1 MELNLGKR
9 EQEGPVQA
17 RKEPRS
23 GRLPSAVW
31 EMACG
36 SMINLEPSYGINWEV
51 VMNLKKNYLLGIDL
65 GTTNVKGNI
74 MDAEGNLI
82 ATASRSLGKL
92 YPGQNMIEQDPNQW
106 WSCTIAILKYMTALA
121 GDDVVSN
128 IKGISISSQCPT
140 LLPLDSEGKPVHNAI
155 IYADGRAVSE
165 TDEVTNKIGF
175 ENFVKI
181 VGGQPSV
188 AFLPGKLLWFKRNL
202 PEEFERTATIMQAN
216 SYLNYRLTGKL
227 TIDLDTASRTQLM
240 NLSTL
245 KWATEVGDAIGV
257 NLAEIMPPVAKCTDI
272 IGTVTESAAK
282 ETGLCEGTP
291 VVAGCSD
298 AMASMYAI
306 GLSKMGDAGESAG
319 TSSLVFASAP
329 CASACDVP
337 VVTRPVG
344 LETMPFVYDGP
355 IGTTGA
361 ALRWYVEQM
370 GEADIA
376 SSIEAGKNIY
386 DYMNKAALS
395 VKPGADGLLFYPYL
409 AGGERAPLWNSH
421 ARGMFIGL
429 NLTTDRAHIIR
440 SIFEGTAFA
449 LRHVMDTIKA
459 AGGKADNLRITGG
472 GSKSMTWNKIKASML
487 HIPVYVL
494 DDISGDVP
502 FGDVLLAGHA
512 TGIYPDLSAAV
523 KKMVK
528 IKEVVEP
535 VPEWEKAYDDLYPYY
550 INMYK
555 HLDKDLN
562 NLQQTISAF

>member
-1 MELNLGKR
+1 ML
-9 EQEGPVQA
+9 
-17 RKEPRS
+17 
-23 GRLPSAVW
+23 
-31 EMACG
+31 
-36 SMINLEPSYGINWEV
+36 WEV
-51 VMNLKKNYLLGIDL
+51 SMREDNAYLLGIDL

-82 ATASRSLGKL
+82 ATASRSLGKIF
-92 YPGQNMIEQDPNQW
+92 PGQNMIEQDPSAW
-106 WSCTIAILKYMTALA
+106 WTSTIAILKYMTALA

-140 LLPLDSEGKPVHNAI
+140 LLPLDEQGNPVHNAI
-155 IYADGRAVSE
+155 IYADGRSVKE
-165 TDEVTNKIGF
+165 TNEITEKIGF
-175 ENFVKI
+175 DKFVSI

-188 AFLPGKLLWFKRNL
+188 AFLPGKLLWLKRNM
-202 PEEFERTATIMQAN
+202 PEVFEKTATIMQAN
-216 SYLNYRLTGKL
+216 SYLNYRLTGQL
-227 TIDLDTASRTQLM
+227 TIDIDTASRTQLM

-245 KWATEVGDAIGV
+245 EWADEIGDVIGV
-257 NLAEIMPPVAKCTDI
+257 TLSDIMPPVKKCTDI
-272 IGTVTESAAK
+272 IGYVTKEAAAQ
-282 ETGLCEGTP
+282 TGLWEGTP

-306 GLSKMGDAGESAG
+306 GLSKLGDAGESAG
-319 TSSLVFASAP
+319 TSSLIFASAP
-329 CASACDVP
+329 QASACDVP

-361 ALRWYVEQM
+361 AIRWYVEQM

-386 DYMNKAALS
+386 DYMNKVAM
-395 VKPGADGLLFYPYL
+395 KINPGADGLFFFPYM

-449 LRHVMDTIKA
+449 LRHVMDAIKD
-459 AGGKADNLRITGG
+459 AGGIADNLRITGG
-472 GSKSMTWNKIKASML
+472 GSKSKTWNKIKASML
-487 HIPVYVL
+487 HMPVYVL

-502 FGDVLLAGHA
+502 FGDILLAGHA
-512 TGIYPDLSAAV
+512 VGIYPDLSEAV
-523 KKMVK
+523 RKMVK
-528 IKEVVEP
+528 IKEVIEP
-535 VPEWEKAYDDLYPYY
+535 VPEWEKAYDQLYPYY
-550 INMYK
+550 KKIYQD
-555 HLDKDLN
+555 LDGDLA
-562 NLQQTISAF
+562 NLQQTIAKL

>member
-1 MELNLGKR
+1 MDL
-9 EQEGPVQA
+9 
-17 RKEPRS
+17 KES
-23 GRLPSAVW
+23 
-31 EMACG
+31 
-36 SMINLEPSYGINWEV
+36 
-51 VMNLKKNYLLGIDL
+51 YLLGIDL

-74 MDAEGNLI
+74 MNGEGKLI
-82 ATASRSLGKL
+82 ATASRSLGKIF
-92 YPGQNMIEQDPNQW
+92 PGQNMIEQDPERW
-106 WSCTIAILKYMTALA
+106 WNSTISILKYMTALA
-121 GDDVVSN
+121 GDEVVSK

-140 LLPLDSEGKPVHNAI
+140 FLPLDENGVPVHNAI
-155 IYADGRAVSE
+155 IYADGRAVAE
-165 TDEVTNKIGF
+165 TDEITEKLGF
-175 ENFVKI
+175 EKFVNI

-188 AFLPGKLLWFKRNL
+188 AFLPGKFLWFKRNL
-202 PEEFERTATIMQAN
+202 PDEFERTATIMQAN
-216 SYLNYRLTGKL
+216 SYLNYKLTGEL
-227 TIDLDTASRTQLM
+227 TIDIDTASRTQLM

-245 KWATEVGDAIGV
+245 KWSKEIGDAIGV
-257 NLAEIMPPVAKCTDI
+257 DLDSLMPPVKKCTDI
-272 IGTVTESAAK
+272 IGTVTKAAA
-282 ETGLCEGTP
+282 EQTGLAEGTP

-306 GLSKMGDAGESAG
+306 GLSKLGDAGESAG
-319 TSSLVFASAP
+319 TSSLIFASAP
-329 CASACDVP
+329 RASASDVP

-386 DYMNKAALS
+386 DYMNKVALTIN
-395 VKPGADGLLFYPYL
+395 PGSDGLYFFPYM
-409 AGGERAPLWNSH
+409 AGGERAPIWNSH

-449 LRHVMDTIKA
+449 LRHVMDAIKD
-459 AGGKADNLRITGG
+459 AGGVAENLRITGG

-487 HIPVYVL
+487 HMPVYVL

-502 FGDVLLAGHA
+502 FGDILLAGHA
-512 TGIYPDLSAAV
+512 VGIYPDLSEAV
-523 KKMVK
+523 TKMVK

-535 VPEWEKAYDDLYPYY
+535 IPEWEAAYDKLYPYY
-550 INMYK
+550 VEMYK
-555 HLDKDLN
+555 HLDADLKG
-562 NLQQTISAF
+562 LQSTVTSLCS

>member
-1 MELNLGKR
+1 MELR
-9 EQEGPVQA
+9 E
-17 RKEPRS
+17 S
-23 GRLPSAVW
+23 
-31 EMACG
+31 
-36 SMINLEPSYGINWEV
+36 
-51 VMNLKKNYLLGIDL
+51 YLLGIDL

-74 MDAEGNLI
+74 MDAYGNLI
-82 ATASRSLGKL
+82 ATASRSLGKI

-121 GDDVVSN
+121 GEDVVSN

-140 LLPLDSEGKPVHNAI
+140 LLPLDEAGNPVHNAI
-155 IYADGRAVSE
+155 IYADGRAVNE
-165 TDEVTNKIGF
+165 TDEITKALGF
-175 ENFVKI
+175 DNFVKL

-202 PEEFERTATIMQAN
+202 PDEFERTATIMQAN
-216 SYLNYRLTGKL
+216 SYLNYRLTGEL
-227 TIDLDTASRTQLM
+227 TIDVDTASRTQLM

-245 KWATEVGDAIGV
+245 KWADEIGATIGV
-257 NLAEIMPPVAKCTDI
+257 DLNKLMPRVAKCTEI
-272 IGTVTESAAK
+272 IGTVTKLAAK
-282 ETGLCEGTP
+282 QTGLAEGTP

-306 GLSKMGDAGESAG
+306 GLSKLGDAGESAG
-319 TSSLVFASAP
+319 TSSLVFASANK
-329 CASACDVP
+329 ASASDVP

-344 LETMPFVYDGP
+344 LETMPYVYDGP

-386 DYMNKAALS
+386 DYMNKAAL
-395 VKPGADGLLFYPYL
+395 KINPGSDGLFFYPYM

-449 LRHVMDTIKA
+449 LRHVMDTIKE
-459 AGGKADNLRITGG
+459 AGGIAENLRITGG

-512 TGIYPDLSAAV
+512 VGIYPNLAEAV

-528 IKEVVEP
+528 IKEIVNP
-535 VPEWEKAYDDLYPYY
+535 IPEWERIYDELYPYY
-550 INMYK
+550 IDMYK
-555 HLDKDLN
+555 HLDNDLSK
-562 NLQQTISAF
+562 LQATTEGFNQ

>member
-1 MELNLGKR
+1 MKSNTDF
-9 EQEGPVQA
+9 
-17 RKEPRS
+17 
-23 GRLPSAVW
+23 
-31 EMACG
+31 
-36 SMINLEPSYGINWEV
+36 
-51 VMNLKKNYLLGIDL
+51 LLGIDL

-74 MDAEGNLI
+74 MDSEGNLI
-82 ATASRSLGKL
+82 ATASRSLGKI

-106 WSCTIAILKYMTALA
+106 WTSTIAILKYMTALA

-140 LLPLDSEGKPVHNAI
+140 LLPLDENGEPIHNAI
-155 IYADGRAVSE
+155 IYADGRAVAE
-165 TDEVTNKIGF
+165 TERVTEIIGYDK
-175 ENFVKI
+175 FVEI

-188 AFLPGKLLWFKRNL
+188 AFLPGKVLWLKNHM
-202 PEEFERTATIMQAN
+202 PKVFEKTKTIMQAN
-216 SYLNYRLTGKL
+216 SYLNYKLTDAL
-227 TIDLDTASRTQLM
+227 TIDVDTASRTQLM

-245 KWATEVGDAIGV
+245 DWADEVADALGV
-257 NLAEIMPPVAKCTDI
+257 NLRELMPPIKKCTDI
-272 IGTVTESAAK
+272 IGYVTKKAAE
-282 ETGLCEGTP
+282 ETGLCEGIP

-306 GLSKMGDAGESAG
+306 GLSRLGDAGESAG
-319 TSSLVFASAP
+319 TSSLIFASAP
-329 CASACDVP
+329 NPSACDVP

-344 LETMPFVYDGP
+344 LETMPYVYDGP

-376 SSIEAGKNIY
+376 SSIDAGKNIY
-386 DYMNKAALS
+386 DYMNKVAL
-395 VKPGADGLLFYPYL
+395 KIAPGADGLFFYPYM

-440 SIFEGTAFA
+440 SIFEGTAYA
-449 LRHVMDTIKA
+449 LRHVMDSIKD
-459 AGGKADNLRITGG
+459 AGGVAENLRITGG

-487 HIPVYVL
+487 HMPVYVL

-512 TGIYPDLSAAV
+512 VGIYPDLSLAV

-535 VPEWEKAYDDLYPYY
+535 IPEWEEAYDKLYPYY
-550 INMYK
+550 IDMYK
-555 HLDKDLN
+555 QLDN
-562 NLQQTISAF
+562 NLMNLQGTIASINS

>member
-1 MELNLGKR
+1 MD
-9 EQEGPVQA
+9 
-17 RKEPRS
+17 
-23 GRLPSAVW
+23 
-31 EMACG
+31 
-36 SMINLEPSYGINWEV
+36 
-51 VMNLKKNYLLGIDL
+51 LKNSYLLGIDL

-82 ATASRSLGKL
+82 ATASRSLGKIF
-92 YPGQNMIEQDPNQW
+92 PGQNMIEQDPKQW
-106 WSCTIAILKYMTALA
+106 WNSTIAILKYMTALA
-121 GDDVVSN
+121 GEDVVSN

-140 LLPLDSEGKPVHNAI
+140 LLPLDANGEPVHNAI
-155 IYADGRAVSE
+155 IYADGRSVAE
-165 TDEVTNKIGF
+165 TNEVTEKVGF
-175 ENFVKI
+175 DNFVKI

-188 AFLPGKLLWFKRNL
+188 AFLPGKLLWFKKNL
-202 PEEFERTATIMQAN
+202 PDEFEKTATIMQAN
-216 SYLNYRLTGKL
+216 SYLNYKLTGEL
-227 TIDLDTASRTQLM
+227 TIDIDTASRTQLM
-240 NLSTL
+240 NLTSL
-245 KWATEVGDAIGV
+245 DWADEVGDAIGV
-257 NLAEIMPPVAKCTDI
+257 SLRDLMPPVKKCTEI
-272 IGTVTESAAK
+272 IGGVTKEAASQ
-282 ETGLCEGTP
+282 TGLAEGTP

-306 GLSKMGDAGESAG
+306 GLSKLGDAGESAG
-319 TSSLVFASAP
+319 TSSLIFASAP
-329 CASACDVP
+329 TASACDVP

-361 ALRWYVEQM
+361 AIRWYVEQM
-370 GEADIA
+370 GEADVA

-386 DYMNKAALS
+386 DYMNKVAMK
-395 VKPGADGLLFYPYL
+395 VNPGSDGLFFYPYM

-449 LRHVMDTIKA
+449 LRHVMDAIKD
-459 AGGKADNLRITGG
+459 AGGVADNLRITGG

-487 HIPVYVL
+487 HMPVYVL

-502 FGDVLLAGHA
+502 FGDILLAGHA
-512 TGIYPDLSAAV
+512 VGIYPDLSEAV

-535 VPEWEKAYDDLYPYY
+535 IPEWEEAYDKLYPYY
-550 INMYK
+550 VEMYQ
-555 HLDKDLN
+555 HLDGDLAS
-562 NLQQTISAF
+562 LQGTIASL